1 MRALVARPHW
11 SYSSVG
17 QYLRCPLQF
26 YFERVLKLPRK
37 PPSPAQMLG
46 SAVHAALA
54 VYHGKLQK
62 AEPVAREL
70 VRQAFLEAWDG
81 NDASGS
87 ATVSQDRD
95 LGISL
100 IDVYLQEP
108 PPENIVA
115 VEEPILAPI
124 ADSRG
129 EYLERPILVVP
140 DLITRQDDGALKI
153 TEFKT
158 SGRSFSESEV
168 ATSLQPSFYANALHE
183 RTGEEP
189 AVAYAVL
196 VKTKV
201 PKVQTIEASRTITDF
216 QRLGDLIGVVEKAVE
231 AEVFYPLESPMNCS
245 SCSYYRE
252 CRGWTGPGS
261 PESRELRVIERE
273 EATPC

>member
-1 MRALVARPHW
+1 MRPVVARPHW

-37 PPSPAQMLG
+37 PPSPALLLG

-62 AEPVAREL
+62 TEPVDGEQ
-70 VRQAFLEAWDG
+70 VRQAFLEAWG
-81 NDASGS
+81 VNNASGS
-87 ATVSQDRD
+87 AMVPQDRD
-95 LGISL
+95 LGVSL
-100 IDVYLQEP
+100 IDVYLQGP
-108 PPENIVA
+108 PPEGIVA

-140 DLITRQDDGALKI
+140 DLITRQDDDSLKI

-168 ATSLQPSFYANALHE
+168 ATSLQPTFYANALHE
-183 RTGEEP
+183 RTGEES
-189 AVAYAVL
+189 AVAYTVL

-201 PKVQTIEASRTITDF
+201 PKVQTIEAFRTISDF

-231 AEVFYPLESPMNCS
+231 AEIFYPQESPMNCS

-261 PESRELRVIERE
+261 PESRELRVIKDE
-273 EATPC
+273 EAAPC